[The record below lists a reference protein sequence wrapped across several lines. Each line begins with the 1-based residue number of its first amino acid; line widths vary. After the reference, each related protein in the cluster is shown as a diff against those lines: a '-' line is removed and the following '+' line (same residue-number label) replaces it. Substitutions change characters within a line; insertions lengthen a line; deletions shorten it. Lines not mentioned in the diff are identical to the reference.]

1 MTVLYATAI
10 ILLDGHK
17 VGSLASLASFVVM
30 KRPVALVSKMPMDAR
45 AWSLKTRRCGVSCVL
60 KVCVLENGYL
70 KCTLWPLVYR
80 LGVVWTNGGVSRM
93 HWFAQIDVAILCFL
107 SP

>member
-45 AWSLKTRRCGVSCVL
+45 AWSLKTRRCGATCVF
-60 KVCVLENGYL
+60 KMCVADTGSL
-70 KCTLWPLVYR
+70 KCTLRPLVYS
-80 LGVVWTNGGVSRM
+80 LGVLWEDGGVSRM
-93 HWFAQIDVAILCFL
+93 R
-107 SP
+107 